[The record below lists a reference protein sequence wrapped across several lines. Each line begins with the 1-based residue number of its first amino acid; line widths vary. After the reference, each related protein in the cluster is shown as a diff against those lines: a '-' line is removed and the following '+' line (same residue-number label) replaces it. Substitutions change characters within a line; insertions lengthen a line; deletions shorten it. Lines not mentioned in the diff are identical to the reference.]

1 MKRSAAAA
9 AAAAGSGHVSNADVA
24 AAAAAVANDLRLVDD
39 VHLTRFPLTVVL
51 CTPGATPRAAAG
63 VYKDGWV
70 ARTALT
76 LDSHTC
82 WRNVYNAA
90 IAQRLVERRE
100 DGIGRIRVCSGAAA
114 PLKTVSSWDDPIG
127 ARLAA
132 KHAAEVRDLTER
144 LRAVRCSIDEAREC
158 LRESGDVFAARAAR
172 LSEDAAVA
180 ARTRRRSAAL
190 VDTATEM
197 LREHVR
203 TKERE
208 AEQLSARIARAYNI
222 APGGGGGAA
231 AGSASRDA
239 AVIYCYVDV
248 VRVGG
253 QMFVQTITGRACT
266 LNVPHTHT
274 VLDIKRDIAAKQG
287 TPVDAQRLIWSGR
300 QLSDSDTVHS
310 LYLEPSSTLHLV
322 LRLRGGMYHESSGR
336 HGFAPEAPRAVP
348 LIDLTLSDSSAS
360 STEDGSDDDNDDD
373 DNDN

>member
-9 AAAAGSGHVSNADVA
+9 GSARVSHADVA
-24 AAAAAVANDLRLVDD
+24 AAGASVANDLRLVDD

-144 LRAVRCSIDEAREC
+144 LRAARCSIDEAREC
-158 LRESGDVFAARAAR
+158 LRESGDVFAARAGR

-203 TKERE
+203 AKERE

-222 APGGGGGAA
+222 APGGGGGGGS

-253 QMFVQTITGRACT
+253 QMFVQTITGRTCT

-300 QLSDSDTVHS
+300 QLSDSDTVRS
-310 LYLEPSSTLHLV
+310 LYLEPNSTLHLV

-336 HGFAPEAPRAVP
+336 HGFALEPPRAVP

-360 STEDGSDDDNDDD
+360 STEDGSDDDDDD
-373 DNDN
+373 DDD